1 MAHVPVVSDKMT
13 YGLKLIAIESN
24 TFILTLPCIGVA
36 NYDGD
41 TSSTIV
47 FPIQHNPSSRY
58 VDPKA
63 TKFKVTFSLTLPVRI
78 KKLDMFFIERGPE
91 SMIKH
96 FQIKDVQGVILETS
110 TITIW
115 CTQ

>member
-1 MAHVPVVSDKMT
+1 MR
-13 YGLKLIAIESN
+13 YGLKLIAIELN
-24 TFILTLPCIGVA
+24 AFILTLPCIGVA
-36 NYDGD
+36 SYDRD
-41 TSSTIV
+41 TSFTIV
-47 FPIQHNPSSRY
+47 FPVQHNPSSRY

-78 KKLDMFFIERGPE
+78 KKLDMFFTERGPE

-96 FQIKDVQGVILETS
+96 FQIKAIQGIILETS

-115 CTQ
+115 CMQ